1 MLMLDYKDVG
11 WWYWVA
17 STVCLWIAVTVN
29 PVAFNWAL
37 LIGVVQLIHFLLVER
52 SATSFPIQIRV
63 GYLAVLLLAI
73 PEGLQWILW
82 IPAIGTLVRVTTG
95 YCIMARNLMLMPF
108 NRREK
113 LTARFVKDAYLTP
126 PVRGNILHGLPAC
139 K

>member
-29 PVAFNWAL
+29 PVAFDWAL
-37 LIGVVQLIHFLLVER
+37 LIGVVQLIHFMVAER
-52 SATSFPIQIRV
+52 SATSFPVQIRV

-82 IPAIGTLVRVTTG
+82 IPAVGTLARVTTG

-113 LTARFVKDAYLTP
+113 LTPGFVKAAYLTP
-126 PVRGNILHGLPAC
+126 PVRGNILHGLPTG